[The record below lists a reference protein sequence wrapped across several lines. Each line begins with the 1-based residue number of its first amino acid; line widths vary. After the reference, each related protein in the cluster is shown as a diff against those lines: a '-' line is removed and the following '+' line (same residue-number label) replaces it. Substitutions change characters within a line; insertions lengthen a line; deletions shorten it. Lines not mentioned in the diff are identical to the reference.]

1 MLKMLSISSP
11 FLHEKSVNLTIL
23 NSLLFLLRISIQTLS
38 FSYLVKHIY
47 TIKYLLQCTAR
58 DFLRIL
64 HKFHN
69 TSITPNGLISQSIFN
84 YDTQLV
90 QILLYK
96 MNMNV

>member
-23 NSLLFLLRISIQTLS
+23 NSLLFLLRISIE
-38 FSYLVKHIY
+38 FSYLVKHIS
-47 TIKYLLQCTAR
+47 TIEYLLQFTAR
-58 DFLRIL
+58 DLRFL

-69 TSITPNGLISQSIFN
+69 TSITPNGFISQSIFN